1 MAMIE
6 GTRVLIANN
15 YLDAERHRLTL
26 IVTKRRRGNFMKKL
40 FLLALSLLVSGA
52 AVYAQSDR
60 RAEIFIGYSNLQGE
74 GIVDADD
81 PSEVFDDDF
90 FDRRLGLHG
99 LNASI
104 AGFFNP
110 AFGIKGDFSFHR
122 NRDSASII
130 GGSNSL
136 ESRVFYFMAGPTF
149 KLRNAS
155 RVEPFVH
162 ALVGGAHTRFDVEM
176 IRNVAG
182 GTLRSGFGTSS
193 TDLAAGIG
201 GGLDIRL
208 GERFSLRAFQVDYT
222 PVFLRDRSV
231 DVLGSSGA
239 IVPLTLEGQR
249 QDNIRVSVGIVF

>member
-1 MAMIE
+1 MNKM
-6 GTRVLIANN
+6 
-15 YLDAERHRLTL
+15 
-26 IVTKRRRGNFMKKL
+26 
-40 FLLALSLLVSGA
+40 FLLALSLLVIGP
-52 AVYAQSDR
+52 VIYAQSDR

-122 NRDSASII
+122 NVDRATII

-136 ESRVFYFMAGPTF
+136 ENKVFYLMAGPTF

-162 ALVGGAHTRFDVEM
+162 ALAGGAHTRFDVETV
-176 IRNVAG
+176 RTVAG
-182 GTLRSGFGTSS
+182 GTLRSSFDTSS
-193 TDLAAGIG
+193 TDFAAGIG

-208 GERFSLRAFQVDYT
+208 GERFSLRAFQVDYM

-249 QDNIRVSVGIVF
+249 QDNIRFSVGIVF